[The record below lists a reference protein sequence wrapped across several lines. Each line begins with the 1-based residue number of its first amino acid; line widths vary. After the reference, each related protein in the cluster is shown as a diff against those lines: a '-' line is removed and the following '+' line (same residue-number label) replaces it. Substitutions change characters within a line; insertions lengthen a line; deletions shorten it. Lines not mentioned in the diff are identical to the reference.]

1 MITKRQE
8 KILSAI
14 VEEYIRG
21 AEPVSSGFLEKKY
34 QLDVCSSTIRNEM
47 NDLAQGGYICQPYTS
62 AGRIPTDKGYRF
74 FVDKFFDGDPKI
86 LEEKMKIDVDKDIE
100 DSLKFTQAVT
110 RFLAMES
117 LNLAVGYLSS
127 DKFLCKEGW
136 VEILQEPEFEESGYV
151 SRFARALDDFEKGIE
166 IFLNF
171 PSEVRVYVGK
181 ENPVSKIKDFSIVTL
196 KLILS
201 DYNYEGVFA
210 ILGPK
215 RMSYNKN
222 INLLQSLNNLLK

>member
-8 KILSAI
+8 KILNAI
-14 VEEYIRG
+14 VEEYIRR
-21 AEPVSSGFLEKKY
+21 AFPVSSGFLEKKCHFN
-34 QLDVCSSTIRNEM
+34 LCSSTIRNEM
-47 NDLAQGGYICQPYTS
+47 NDLAQKGYICQPHTS

-74 FVDKFFDGDPKI
+74 FVDKFFDGEPKR
-86 LEEKMKIDVDKDIE
+86 LKEKIKIDVDKEIE
-100 DSLKFTQAVT
+100 DSFKFTQAIT

-117 LNLAVGYLSS
+117 LGLAVGYLSN

-166 IFLNF
+166 VFLNF
-171 PSEVRVYVGK
+171 PEEVRVYVGR
-181 ENPVSKIKDFSIVTL
+181 ENPVSKIKDFSIVAS
-196 KLILS
+196 KLVLS

-222 INLLQSLNNLLK
+222 IYLLQSLNNILK